1 MVVDGEE
8 WGYEGEDG
16 RGETQQEEQVY
27 VSVNVLPTELLP
39 GGQIGIMTTARGAAA
54 ARWGGERKGR
64 SGRGNRA
71 VGDRS
76 QIKADDTVSALKA
89 RQLGTLTWDSLP
101 ARDEAESTHHALILR
116 SATPA
121 PPCSLMLTLHPRTR
135 FRGFLLRLP
144 ERTTQAG
151 LQRPNGGIRT
161 RPDLRPGAQ
170 ETDRWASPDQE
181 QDSEKPT
188 APT

>member
-1 MVVDGEE
+1 MVVDGVGR
-8 WGYEGEDG
+8 GYEGGDG

-89 RQLGTLTWDSLP
+89 RQLGTLTWDSHP
-101 ARDEAESTHHALILR
+101 ARRRKIDSPCAD
-116 SATPA
+116 
-121 PPCSLMLTLHPRTR
+121 PPCDTSMLVDGPLPYPCWW
-135 FRGFLLRLP
+135 FCRGL
-144 ERTTQAG
+144 
-151 LQRPNGGIRT
+151 
-161 RPDLRPGAQ
+161 
-170 ETDRWASPDQE
+170 
-181 QDSEKPT
+181 PT
-188 APT
+188 ASSGKGNPGGGPKAMGWDPNPSTPGGAGNRPFGIA